1 MPGRYEQHDAS
12 EEEWD
17 EEDSEAPQED
27 DLTDDADDETLTVP
41 CPHCRQPVPDFAD
54 RCPYCG
60 DWIVQSA
67 GPSGRHRPWFIALV
81 ILALLIVLA
90 WVFR

>member
-1 MPGRYEQHDAS
+1 MPRHDEQYDAA

-17 EEDSEAPQED
+17 EEDAELPQDED
-27 DLTDDADDETLTVP
+27 DDETPTVP
-41 CPHCRQPVPDFAD
+41 CPHCHQPVPDFAD

-67 GPSGRHRPWFIALV
+67 GPPGRRPWFVALV